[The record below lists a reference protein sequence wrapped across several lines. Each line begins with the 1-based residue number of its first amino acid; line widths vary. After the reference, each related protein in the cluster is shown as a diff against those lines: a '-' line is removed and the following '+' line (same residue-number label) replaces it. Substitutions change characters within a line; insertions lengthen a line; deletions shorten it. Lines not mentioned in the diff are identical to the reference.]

1 MKPADYTI
9 KLKKNNVNVWCQL
22 TLTLIIAC
30 WGGSFVST
38 KMLLENGLSAVETY
52 VYRFALAYLLL
63 LIIDHKKIFCG
74 NWQDE
79 LWFAVCGLCGGSIYF
94 ITENTALNYTLT
106 TNVSLI
112 TTTSPLFTALFVG
125 LLYRSDRPTWG
136 MVLGSIVAFLGVGMV
151 IFNSS
156 FVMKINPLGDMLAL
170 SAAVSF
176 GIYSVAMRRLN
187 AFYSSIFITRKTFF
201 YGVLTA
207 IPFMFFEPS
216 LVAPE
221 VLLRPEVWGNLLFL
235 GVFCSVVA
243 YVVWAWSIKE
253 LGTIRANNFLYF
265 QPVWTLIFSAII
277 LHEAITVI
285 GVTGC
290 TLILVGVWLS
300 DYLGRKSKV

>member
-9 KLKKNNVNVWCQL
+9 KLKKNNASVWCQL
-22 TLTLIIAC
+22 ALVLIVAC

-38 KMLLENGLSAVETY
+38 RVLLDNGLTAVETY

-63 LIIDHKKIFCG
+63 LIIDHKKILAG
-74 NWQDE
+74 SWRDE
-79 LWFAVCGLCGGSIYF
+79 LWFMVCGLCGGSIYF
-94 ITENTALNYTLT
+94 IAENTALNYTLT

-136 MVLGSIVAFLGVGMV
+136 MVMGSIVAFLGVGMV

-156 FVMKINPLGDMLAL
+156 FVIKMNPLGDMLAL

-207 IPFMFFEPS
+207 IPFMFFEPE
-216 LVAPE
+216 LVNPI
-221 VLLRPEVWGNLLFL
+221 VLLRPAVWGNLLFL
-235 GVFCSVVA
+235 GVFCSVLA

-277 LHEAITVI
+277 LNEAITVI

-300 DYLGRKSKV
+300 DYLGRKSKC

>member
-1 MKPADYTI
+1 MALVAI
-9 KLKKNNVNVWCQL
+9 V
-22 TLTLIIAC
+22 AC

-38 KMLLENGLSAVETY
+38 RVLLDNGLTAVETY

-63 LIIDHKKIFCG
+63 LLIDHKRIMAD
-74 NWQDE
+74 NWRDE
-79 LWFAVCGLCGGSIYF
+79 LWFLVCGLCGGSIYF

-136 MVLGSIVAFLGVGMV
+136 MVLGSVVAFLGVGLV

-207 IPFMFFEPS
+207 IPFMCFEPE
-216 LVAPE
+216 LVSPT
-221 VLLRPEVWGNLLFL
+221 VLLRTEVWANLLFL
-235 GVFCSVVA
+235 GIFCSVVA

-265 QPVWTLIFSAII
+265 QPIWTLIFSAII
-277 LHEAITVI
+277 LSEKITII

-290 TLILVGVWLS
+290 GLILVGVWLS
-300 DYLGRKSKV
+300 DYLGRKSHV

>member
-1 MKPADYTI
+1 MKPAVDTI
-9 KLKKNNVNVWCQL
+9 KLKKNNVSFWCQVAL
-22 TLTLIIAC
+22 VLIVAC

-38 KMLLENGLSAVETY
+38 RVLLDNGLTAVETY

-63 LIIDHKKIFCG
+63 LIIDHKKIRAG
-74 NWQDE
+74 SWRDE
-79 LWFAVCGLCGGSIYF
+79 LWFMVCGLCGGSIYF
-94 ITENTALNYTLT
+94 IAENTALNYTLT

-136 MVLGSIVAFLGVGMV
+136 MVMGSIVAFLGVGMV

-156 FVMKINPLGDMLAL
+156 FVIKMNPLGDMLAL
-170 SAAVSF
+170 SAAISF

-201 YGVLTA
+201 YGVITA
-207 IPFMFFEPS
+207 IPFMFFEPE
-216 LVAPE
+216 LVSPL
-221 VLLRPEVWGNLLFL
+221 VLLKPAVWGNLLFL
-235 GVFCSVVA
+235 GVFCSVLA

-277 LHEAITVI
+277 LNEAITVI

-290 TLILVGVWLS
+290 ALILLGVWLS
-300 DYLGRKSKV
+300 DYLGRKSKC

>member
-1 MKPADYTI
+1 MKPAINTI
-9 KLKKNNVNVWCQL
+9 KLKKNNINFWCQL
-22 TLTLIIAC
+22 ALVAIVAC

-38 KMLLENGLSAVETY
+38 RVLLDNGLTAVETY

-63 LIIDHKKIFCG
+63 LLIDHKRIMAD
-74 NWQDE
+74 NWRDE
-79 LWFAVCGLCGGSIYF
+79 LWFLVCGLCGGSIYF

-136 MVLGSIVAFLGVGMV
+136 MVLGSVVAFLGVGLV

-207 IPFMFFEPS
+207 IPFMCFEPE
-216 LVAPE
+216 LVSPT
-221 VLLRPEVWGNLLFL
+221 VLLRTEVWANLLFL
-235 GVFCSVVA
+235 GIFCSVVA

-265 QPVWTLIFSAII
+265 QPIWTLIFSAII
-277 LHEAITVI
+277 LSEKITII

-290 TLILVGVWLS
+290 GLILVGVWLS
-300 DYLGRKSKV
+300 DYLGRKSHV

>member
-1 MKPADYTI
+1 MTPADTI
-9 KLKKNNVNVWCQL
+9 LKKKSNVSMWCQL
-22 TLTLIIAC
+22 TLVLVVAC

-38 KMLLENGLSAVETY
+38 RVLLNNGLTAVETY
-52 VYRFALAYLLL
+52 VYRFALAYILL
-63 LIIDHKKIFCG
+63 LIIDHKRIFAR
-74 NWQDE
+74 NWRDE
-79 LWFAVCGLCGGSIYF
+79 MWFMVCGLCGGSIYF
-94 ITENTALNYTLT
+94 IAENTALNYTLT

-156 FVMKINPLGDMLAL
+156 FVVKLNPLGDMLAL
-170 SAAVSF
+170 SAAISF

-207 IPFMFFEPS
+207 IPFMFFEPE
-216 LVAPE
+216 LVNPI
-221 VLLRPEVWGNLLFL
+221 VLLRPAVWGNLLFL
-235 GVFCSVVA
+235 GVFCSVIA

-265 QPVWTLIFSAII
+265 QPVWTLIFSALI
-277 LHEAITVI
+277 LKEVITVI
-285 GVTGC
+285 GVSGC
-290 TLILVGVWLS
+290 TLILLGVWLS
-300 DYLGRKSKV
+300 DYLGRKSKR